1 MSRLYS
7 RFLPIDISEDAD
19 RVTDINNDVMVLFQR
34 QAMPYA
40 IYRAIKGVDDDD
52 DGDNDDDIDDDDVKH
67 YAKLVGKNVAQR
79 MLLYR
84 E

>member
-1 MSRLYS
+1 M
-7 RFLPIDISEDAD
+7 
-19 RVTDINNDVMVLFQR
+19 TDINNEVMVLYQR

-52 DGDNDDDIDDDDVKH
+52 NDDDDDVDDDDVKH